1 MKTIYKYKLN
11 NFCCNLIEA
20 PIEKFLD
27 IQIQGGDMVVW
38 AEVDL
43 EKESKK
49 FYVGSIGT
57 GWERLGPDWNYL
69 KTYQDDNGFV
79 WHFYW
84 KEDRV
89 DDKTIEPYS
98 KLIENTELWSRD
110 NIIPKEELEIIGS

>member
-43 EKESKK
+43 EKESRN
-49 FYVGSIGT
+49 FYIGSIGT

-84 KEDRV
+84 KEDS
-89 DDKTIEPYS
+89 DNFIEVPN
-98 KLIENTELWSRD
+98 KKNEKSRGA
-110 NIIPKEELEIIGS
+110 LEIIFS